1 MAAVTSAVTKAVIP
15 AAGLGT
21 RFLPATKAVPKELL
35 PLDDR
40 PVLQHIVGEAVAA
53 GFDEVCI
60 ISSPGKDALRQHFEI
75 DASLEWALATKGD
88 DARLA
93 AVRAV
98 TAGAELDWRLQAQP
112 LGLGHA
118 VAQAEDFAAGDPVAV
133 LLGDDLLDA
142 STPALADMA
151 AVRQALGGSVL
162 LLVEVPEAHVSRY
175 GIAAVEEVPSPA
187 GLEHREVVRVT
198 GLQEKPVL
206 EEAAS
211 RLALIGRYVLDAAIF
226 AALRRVEPGAGGEIQ
241 LTDAIAALVDA
252 SPQDG
257 GGVHAIVF
265 RGRRYDTGDR
275 LEYVKAVVEFAARD
289 AVIGAEVRTWLDG
302 APWGDGS

>member
-1 MAAVTSAVTKAVIP
+1 MAAVTSGVTKAVIP

-40 PVLQHIVGEAVAA
+40 PVLQHILAEAVAA
-53 GFDEVCI
+53 GLDEVCI
-60 ISSPGKDALRQHFEI
+60 ITSPGKDSLRQHFET
-75 DASLEWALATKGD
+75 DAPLEWALATRGD

-93 AVRAV
+93 AVHAV
-98 TAGAELDWRLQAQP
+98 GSGAELDWRLQDQP

-118 VAQAEDFAAGDPVAV
+118 ISQAADFAAGEAVAV

-142 STPALADMA
+142 ATPALADMV

-162 LLVEVPEAHVSRY
+162 LLVEVPEEHVSRY
-175 GIAAVEEVPSPA
+175 GIAAVEAVPSPS
-187 GLEHREVVRVT
+187 GLEGRELVRVT
-198 GLQEKPVL
+198 AVQEKPAL
-206 EEAAS
+206 EDAAS
-211 RLALIGRYVLDAAIF
+211 RLALIGRYVLDPAIF
-226 AALRRVEPGAGGEIQ
+226 PALRKVAPGAGGEIQ
-241 LTDAIAALVDA
+241 LTDAIATLLDA
-252 SPQDG
+252 PAEEG

-289 AVIGAEVRTWLDG
+289 AVIGADVRAWLAD
-302 APWGDGS
+302 APWEDRA